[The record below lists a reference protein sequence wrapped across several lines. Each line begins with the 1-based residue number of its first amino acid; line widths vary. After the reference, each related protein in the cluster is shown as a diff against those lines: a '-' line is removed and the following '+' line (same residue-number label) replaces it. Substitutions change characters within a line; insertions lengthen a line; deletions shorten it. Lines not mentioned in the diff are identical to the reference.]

1 VATAIAIETVTATA
15 AGTVRGAIA
24 RDATARGAIARGAI
38 ARGAIARG
46 AIARAMPAATRDA
59 NEPGATARG
68 GKPMRRGATL
78 PATTR
83 HLDKKHRE
91 AKGRVRRCPEA
102 KGRGVIKRL
111 VPTAQH
117 AAMSHRAPATE
128 TRPVSSGPP
137 ASAPAAAGVGVAEA
151 DATAAKT

>member
-15 AGTVRGAIA
+15 AGTVRGARPGA
-24 RDATARGAIARGAI
+24 RRARGEPT
-38 ARGAIARG
+38 
-46 AIARAMPAATRDA
+46 ARAMPAATRDA

-68 GKPMRRGATL
+68 GKPVRRGATL

-83 HLDKKHRE
+83 RLDKKHRE